1 MWEIYHMLLMRV
13 NGGKKIKLCK
23 VREISCPLKLP
34 RKHHLKLPAI
44 KDFIINYL
52 KKKKFKPKNF
62 NTILN

>member
-1 MWEIYHMLLMRV
+1 MLLMRV

-52 KKKKFKPKNF
+52 KK
-62 NTILN
+62 